1 MSSPTQSQQQ
11 ANVSSNKGPTQQQPP
26 MQGGVRGAVPPQQQ
40 PTHQPQQAPATGGGI
55 PYVGSKI
62 SLISKADIRYE
73 GTLFNIDAMAST
85 VALKDG
91 TFFSLDHGVL
101 HFFYVIMMSLLSS

>member
-1 MSSPTQSQQQ
+1 MQQQ
-11 ANVSSNKGPTQQQPP
+11 RGGPQQ
-26 MQGGVRGAVPPQQQ
+26 PQQQ
-40 PTHQPQQAPATGGGI
+40 PQPQQQQQATGGGI

-73 GTLFNIDAMAST
+73 GTLFNIDAVAST

-91 TFFSLDHGVL
+91 TFFLL
-101 HFFYVIMMSLLSS
+101 YTILFFRFFFEIFNDRKKS